1 MTISK
6 EKLHSI
12 IFEADTKEGK
22 VFDEVLIVLIIMS
35 IILVV
40 LESIPSVK
48 AISPSGF
55 RIAEWIITLLF
66 TIEYCLRIWVL
77 QKPLKY
83 ATSFYGIIDLLAIL
97 PSYLGLVFV
106 GSQSLLVIRSLR
118 LLRIFRILKLTRYT
132 NASRTLIRALHGS
145 LEKIL
150 VFLFFVITVVIIC
163 GTIMY
168 LIEGSDNGFTDIPT
182 SIYWAIVTLTT
193 VGFGDIAPVTPLG
206 QFVASLIMILGY
218 GVIAVPTGIFTAQ
231 ILQKNSPG
239 NTQVCHICMFDRHDD
254 DARYCKRCGAPLYE
268 NPVTTDSPPP
278 KENS

>member
-1 MTISK
+1 MSISK

-22 VFDEVLIVLIIMS
+22 FFDEILIILIILS

-55 RIAEWIITLLF
+55 RIAEWIITILF
-66 TIEYCLRIWVL
+66 TIEYALRIWIL
-77 QKPLKY
+77 KKPLRY
-83 ATSFYGIIDLLAIL
+83 AISFYGIIDLLAIL

-106 GSQSLLVIRSLR
+106 GTQSLLVIRSLR

-132 NASRTLIRALHGS
+132 NASGALIRALHGS
-145 LEKIL
+145 MEKIL
-150 VFLFFVITVVIIC
+150 VFLFFVLTVVIIC

-168 LIEGSDNGFTDIPT
+168 LIEGGNNGFTDIPT

-231 ILQKNSPG
+231 ILQKNTPF
-239 NTQVCHICMFDRHDD
+239 NTQVCHVCMFDKHDD
-254 DARYCKRCGAPLYE
+254 DARFCKRCGTPLDE
-268 NPVTTDSPPP
+268 NPVNTDFTPH
-278 KENS
+278 KEN